1 MIARSAPMRLLI
13 IFGTRPEAIKLA
25 PVIHAAMAE
34 PQLWSVRI
42 CSTGQHDELLQQVL
56 QVFDIAPHF
65 DLAVMKERQSL
76 AALTARLLEK
86 LPAAIEQS
94 HADVVIVQG
103 DTTTAFAAALAA
115 FYVHVPVAHIEAGLR
130 THDLTAPFPEELNR
144 RLVAQMAAW
153 HFAPTER
160 ARENLLREGVV
171 PQRIHVVGNTI
182 VDAVR
187 LILDRTADS
196 SAVHDVAAQRPF
208 VLITHHRRESF
219 GEAIGCVF
227 TAIGELARRH
237 SEIDFI
243 FPVHPNPNVREA
255 AERSL
260 ADLPNVRL
268 IAPLPYAQFLA
279 LMSRSLLLITDSG
292 GIQEEAAVLGKRVL
306 VTREATER
314 AEAIDAGVATL
325 VGTDPERI
333 LSCAEALLRDAAAV
347 PEALAP
353 AIRNSPFGD
362 GHAARRILAVLREEA
377 APQPAR

>member
-1 MIARSAPMRLLI
+1 MIVQSAPMRLLVV
-13 IFGTRPEAIKLA
+13 FGTRPEAIKLA

-34 PQLWSVRI
+34 PQLWSVYI

-56 QVFDIAPHF
+56 QVFDIVPHF

-153 HFAPTER
+153 HFAPTGR
-160 ARENLLREGVV
+160 ARENLLREGISANRVH
-171 PQRIHVVGNTI
+171 IVGNTI

-196 SAVHDVAAQRPF
+196 SVLGEIAPQRPF

-219 GEAIGCVF
+219 GEAIERVF
-227 TAIGELARRH
+227 AAVGELARRH
-237 SEIDFI
+237 SDIDFV

-255 AERSL
+255 AARSL

-279 LMSRSLLLITDSG
+279 LMSRSLFLITDSG

-306 VTREATER
+306 VTRDATER

-325 VGTDPERI
+325 VGTDAGKI
-333 LSCAEALLRDAAAV
+333 LSCAEALLRN
-347 PEALAP
+347 AP
-353 AIRNSPFGD
+353 ANADVMSPTIGNSPFGD
-362 GHAARRILAVLREEA
+362 GHAAERILAVLRAEGA
-377 APQPAR
+377 SQRSC